1 MNNFLSG
8 LYIVSTPIGNL
19 EDITLRALNVL
30 KNSDKIL
37 CEDTRRSIK
46 LLNHYKISK
55 QLVSNHKF
63 NEKKTASKIV
73 EDIKSGQVVS
83 MISDAGTPTIS
94 DPGLVLINECIK
106 NKVKIFPVPGVS
118 ATTTAMSVSGF
129 KDQYIFYGFLPK
141 KQTAIE
147 KELKILKGYK
157 FNLIFFIPAIKINFY
172 IKIFKKYLH
181 EREIFVG
188 REMTKIHETFYRYE
202 LDKFPGF
209 KENLKGE
216 LTVVISGKSENYD
229 NKIVI
234 NTKQLNNEIKQY
246 LKKYSV
252 KDVVNLIS
260 QKNNL
265 SKKKIYDICLK
276 LKKTWK
282 IFFLFYF

>member
-19 EDITLRALNVL
+19 DDITFRALNVL

-46 LLNHYKISK
+46 LLNHYNINKKLIP
-55 QLVSNHKF
+55 NHKF
-63 NEKKTASKIV
+63 NEKKIASTIV
-73 EDIKSGQVVS
+73 KNIKNGEVIS

-106 NKVKIFPVPGVS
+106 NKIKIFPIPGVS
-118 ATTTAMSVSGF
+118 AVTTAVSASGF
-129 KDQYIFYGFLPK
+129 GEQYIFYGFLPK
-141 KQTAIE
+141 KESAIK
-147 KELKILKGYK
+147 KELNKLKEFK
-157 FNLIFFIPAIKINFY
+157 LNLVFFIPAVKINFY
-172 IKIFKKYLH
+172 IKLFKKSMQR
-181 EREIFVG
+181 RELFIG
-188 REMTKIHETFYRYE
+188 REMTKIHETFYRYD
-202 LDKFPGF
+202 LDDFSGF

-216 LTVVISGKSENYD
+216 LTVIITGNKENFS
-229 NKIVI
+229 NKTDVNDKKL
-234 NTKQLNNEIKQY
+234 NTEIKQY
-246 LKKYSV
+246 LKKYSL

-276 LKKTWK
+276 IKKK
-282 IFFLFYF
+282 

>member
-19 EDITLRALNVL
+19 DDITFRALNVL

-46 LLNHYKISK
+46 LLNHYNINKKLIP
-55 QLVSNHKF
+55 NHKF
-63 NEKKTASKIV
+63 NEKKIASTIV
-73 EDIKSGQVVS
+73 KNIKNGEMIS

-106 NKVKIFPVPGVS
+106 NKIKIFPIPGVS
-118 ATTTAMSVSGF
+118 AVTTAVSASGF
-129 KDQYIFYGFLPK
+129 GEQYIFYGFLPK
-141 KQTAIE
+141 KESAIK
-147 KELKILKGYK
+147 KELNKLKEFK
-157 FNLIFFIPAIKINFY
+157 LNLVFFIPAVKINFY
-172 IKIFKKYLH
+172 IKLFKKSMQR
-181 EREIFVG
+181 RELFIG
-188 REMTKIHETFYRYE
+188 REMTKIHETFYRYD
-202 LDKFPGF
+202 LDDFSGF

-216 LTVVISGKSENYD
+216 LTVIITGNKENFS
-229 NKIVI
+229 NKTDI
-234 NTKQLNNEIKQY
+234 NDKKLNTEIKQY
-246 LKKYSV
+246 LKKYSL

-276 LKKTWK
+276 IKKK
-282 IFFLFYF
+282 

>member
-19 EDITLRALNVL
+19 DDITFRALNVL

-46 LLNHYKISK
+46 LLNHYNINKKLIP
-55 QLVSNHKF
+55 NHKF
-63 NEKKTASKIV
+63 NEKKIASTIV
-73 EDIKSGQVVS
+73 KNIKNGEVIS

-106 NKVKIFPVPGVS
+106 NKIKIFPIPGVS
-118 ATTTAMSVSGF
+118 AVTTAVSASGF
-129 KDQYIFYGFLPK
+129 GEQYIFYGFLPK
-141 KQTAIE
+141 KESAIN
-147 KELKILKGYK
+147 KELNKLKEFK
-157 FNLIFFIPAIKINFY
+157 LNLVFFIPAVKINFY
-172 IKIFKKYLH
+172 IKLFKKSMQR
-181 EREIFVG
+181 RELFIG
-188 REMTKIHETFYRYE
+188 REMTKIHETFYRYD
-202 LDKFPGF
+202 LDDFSGF

-216 LTVVISGKSENYD
+216 LTVIITGNKENFS
-229 NKIVI
+229 NKTDVNDKKL
-234 NTKQLNNEIKQY
+234 NTEIKQY
-246 LKKYSV
+246 LKKYSL

-276 LKKTWK
+276 IKKK
-282 IFFLFYF
+282 

>member
-19 EDITLRALNVL
+19 DDITFRALNVL

-46 LLNHYKISK
+46 LLNHYNINKKLIP
-55 QLVSNHKF
+55 NHKF
-63 NEKKTASKIV
+63 NEKKIASIIV
-73 EDIKSGQVVS
+73 KNIKNGEVIS

-106 NKVKIFPVPGVS
+106 NKIKIFPIPGVS
-118 ATTTAMSVSGF
+118 AVTTAVSASGF
-129 KDQYIFYGFLPK
+129 GEQYIFYGFLPK
-141 KQTAIE
+141 KESAIN
-147 KELKILKGYK
+147 KELNKLKEFK
-157 FNLIFFIPAIKINFY
+157 LNLVFFIPAVKINFY
-172 IKIFKKYLH
+172 IKLFKKSMQR
-181 EREIFVG
+181 RELFIG
-188 REMTKIHETFYRYE
+188 REMTKIHETFYRYD
-202 LDKFPGF
+202 LDDFSGF

-216 LTVVISGKSENYD
+216 LTVIITGNKENFS
-229 NKIVI
+229 NKTDI
-234 NTKQLNNEIKQY
+234 NDKKLNTEIKQY
-246 LKKYSV
+246 LKKYSL

-276 LKKTWK
+276 IKKKWRK
-282 IFFLFYF
+282 F

>member
-118 ATTTAMSVSGF
+118 AVTAAMSVSGF

-147 KELKILKGYK
+147 KELKRLKEYK

-181 EREIFVG
+181 EREVFIG
-188 REMTKIHETFYRYE
+188 REMTKIHETFYRDE
-202 LDKFPGF
+202 LDKFSGF

-216 LTVVISGKSENYD
+216 LTVIISGKSENYD
-229 NKIVI
+229 SKIVI
-234 NTKQLNNEIKQY
+234 NTKHLNNEIKQY

-276 LKKTWK
+276 LKKK
-282 IFFLFYF
+282 

>member
-19 EDITLRALNVL
+19 EDITLRALRIL

-46 LLNHYKISK
+46 LLNHYKINK
-55 QLVSNHKF
+55 QLISNHKF
-63 NEKKTASKIV
+63 NEKKTASIIV
-73 EDIKSGQVVS
+73 ENIKNGEVVS

-106 NKVKIFPVPGVS
+106 NKIKIFPIPGVS
-118 ATTTAMSVSGF
+118 AATTVMSVSGF
-129 KDQYIFYGFLPK
+129 GDKYIFYGFLQK
-141 KQTAIE
+141 KESAIE
-147 KELKILKGYK
+147 KELKKLKDYK
-157 FNLIFFIPAIKINFY
+157 FNLVFFIPAIKINFY
-172 IKIFKKYLH
+172 IKIFKKFMKK
-181 EREIFVG
+181 REIFIG
-188 REMTKIHETFYRYE
+188 REMTKIHETFYRYS
-202 LDKFPGF
+202 LDKFSGF

-216 LTVVISGKSENYD
+216 LTVVVSGNNEDTFYETA
-229 NKIVI
+229 V
-234 NTKQLNNEIKQY
+234 NTKKLNTEITQY

-260 QKNNL
+260 QKYNL

-276 LKKTWK
+276 IKNKWN
-282 IFFLFYF
+282 FFF

>member
-73 EDIKSGQVVS
+73 QDIKNGQVVS

-94 DPGLVLINECIK
+94 DPGLVLITECIK

-129 KDQYIFYGFLPK
+129 QDQYIYYGFLSK
-141 KQTAIE
+141 KQTTIE
-147 KELKILKGYK
+147 KELKKLKEYK
-157 FNLIFFIPAIKINFY
+157 FNLVFFIPAIKINYY
-172 IKIFKKYLH
+172 IKLFKKYLH
-181 EREIFVG
+181 ERKVFIG
-188 REMTKIHETFYRYE
+188 REMTKIHETFYRYD

-209 KENLKGE
+209 KEKLKGE

-229 NKIVI
+229 DETVF
-234 NTKQLNNEIKQY
+234 NTKQLSSEIKQY

-260 QKNNL
+260 LKNNL

-276 LKKTWK
+276 LKKT
-282 IFFLFYF
+282 

>member
-30 KNSDKIL
+30 KNSDKVL
-37 CEDTRRSIK
+37 CEDTRRSVK
-46 LLNHYKISK
+46 LLNHYNISK

-118 ATTTAMSVSGF
+118 AATTAMSVSGF
-129 KDQYIFYGFLPK
+129 KDKYIFYGFLPK

-147 KELKILKGYK
+147 KELKRLKEYK

-181 EREIFVG
+181 EREVFIG
-188 REMTKIHETFYRYE
+188 REMTKIHETFYRDE
-202 LDKFPGF
+202 LDKFSGF

-216 LTVVISGKSENYD
+216 LTVIISGKSENYD
-229 NKIVI
+229 SKIVI
-234 NTKQLNNEIKQY
+234 NTKHLNNEIKQY

-276 LKKTWK
+276 LKKT
-282 IFFLFYF
+282 

>member
-30 KNSDKIL
+30 KNSDKVL
-37 CEDTRRSIK
+37 CEDTRRSVK
-46 LLNHYKISK
+46 LLNHYNISK

-118 ATTTAMSVSGF
+118 AVTAAMSVSGF

-147 KELKILKGYK
+147 KELKRLKEYK

-181 EREIFVG
+181 EREVFIG
-188 REMTKIHETFYRYE
+188 REMTKIHETFYRDE
-202 LDKFPGF
+202 LDKFSVF

-216 LTVVISGKSENYD
+216 LTVIISGKNENYD
-229 NKIVI
+229 SKIVI
-234 NTKQLNNEIKQY
+234 NTKHLNNEIKQY

-276 LKKTWK
+276 LKKK
-282 IFFLFYF
+282 

>member
-73 EDIKSGQVVS
+73 QDIKSGQVVS

-94 DPGLVLINECIK
+94 DPGLILITECIK

-129 KDQYIFYGFLPK
+129 QDQYIFYGFLSK
-141 KQTAIE
+141 KQTAVE
-147 KELKILKGYK
+147 KELKKLKEYK
-157 FNLIFFIPAIKINFY
+157 FNLVFFIPAIKINYY
-172 IKIFKKYLH
+172 IKLFKKYLH
-181 EREIFVG
+181 ERKVFIG
-188 REMTKIHETFYRYE
+188 REMTKIHETFYRDD
-202 LDKFPGF
+202 LDKFSGF
-209 KENLKGE
+209 KGKLKGE

-229 NKIVI
+229 NKTFI
-234 NTKQLNNEIKQY
+234 NTKQLNSEIKQY

-260 QKNNL
+260 QTNNL

-276 LKKTWK
+276 IKKT
-282 IFFLFYF
+282 

>member
-30 KNSDKIL
+30 KNSDKVL
-37 CEDTRRSIK
+37 CEDTRRSVK
-46 LLNHYKISK
+46 LLNHYNISK

-118 ATTTAMSVSGF
+118 AATTAMSVSGF

-147 KELKILKGYK
+147 KELKRLKEYK

-181 EREIFVG
+181 EREVFIG
-188 REMTKIHETFYRYE
+188 REMTKIHETFYRNE
-202 LDKFPGF
+202 LDKFSGF

-216 LTVVISGKSENYD
+216 LTVIISGKSENYD
-229 NKIVI
+229 SKIVI
-234 NTKQLNNEIKQY
+234 NTKHLNNEIKQY

-276 LKKTWK
+276 LKKK
-282 IFFLFYF
+282 

>member
-19 EDITLRALNVL
+19 EDITLRALRIL

-46 LLNHYKISK
+46 LLNHYKINK
-55 QLVSNHKF
+55 QLISNHKF
-63 NEKKTASKIV
+63 NEKKTASIIV
-73 EDIKSGQVVS
+73 ENIKNGEVVS

-106 NKVKIFPVPGVS
+106 NKIKIFPIPGVS
-118 ATTTAMSVSGF
+118 ATTTVMSVSGF
-129 KDQYIFYGFLPK
+129 RDKYIFYGFLEK
-141 KQTAIE
+141 KESAIE
-147 KELKILKGYK
+147 KELKKLKDYK

-172 IKIFKKYLH
+172 IKIFKKFMKK
-181 EREIFVG
+181 REIFIG
-188 REMTKIHETFYRYE
+188 REMTKIHETFYRYS
-202 LDKFPGF
+202 LDKFSGF

-216 LTVVISGKSENYD
+216 LTVVVSGNNEDTFYETA
-229 NKIVI
+229 V
-234 NTKQLNNEIKQY
+234 NTKKLNTEITQY

-260 QKNNL
+260 QKYNL

-276 LKKTWK
+276 IKKKWK
-282 IFFLFYF
+282 IFF

>member
-30 KNSDKIL
+30 KNSDKVL
-37 CEDTRRSIK
+37 CEDTRRSVK
-46 LLNHYKISK
+46 LLNHYNISK

-118 ATTTAMSVSGF
+118 ATTTVMSVSGF

-147 KELKILKGYK
+147 KELKRLKEYK

-181 EREIFVG
+181 EREVFIG
-188 REMTKIHETFYRYE
+188 REMTKIHETFYRDE
-202 LDKFPGF
+202 LDKFSGF

-216 LTVVISGKSENYD
+216 LTVIISGKSENYD
-229 NKIVI
+229 SKIVI
-234 NTKQLNNEIKQY
+234 NTKHLNNEIKQY

-276 LKKTWK
+276 LKKKWK
-282 IFFLFYF
+282 IFFLF

>member
-19 EDITLRALNVL
+19 DDITFRALNVL

-46 LLNHYKISK
+46 LLNHYNINKKLIP
-55 QLVSNHKF
+55 NHKF
-63 NEKKTASKIV
+63 NEKKIASTIV
-73 EDIKSGQVVS
+73 KNIKNGEVIS

-106 NKVKIFPVPGVS
+106 NKIKIFPIPGVS
-118 ATTTAMSVSGF
+118 AVTTAVSASGF
-129 KDQYIFYGFLPK
+129 GEQYIFYGFLPK
-141 KQTAIE
+141 KESAIN
-147 KELKILKGYK
+147 KELNKLKEFK
-157 FNLIFFIPAIKINFY
+157 LNLVFFIPAVKINFY
-172 IKIFKKYLH
+172 IKLFKKSMQR
-181 EREIFVG
+181 RELFIG
-188 REMTKIHETFYRYE
+188 REMTKIHETFYRYD
-202 LDKFPGF
+202 LDDFSGF

-216 LTVVISGKSENYD
+216 LTVIITGNKENFS
-229 NKIVI
+229 NKTDVNDKKL
-234 NTKQLNNEIKQY
+234 NTEIKQY
-246 LKKYSV
+246 LKKYSL

-276 LKKTWK
+276 LKKKWK
-282 IFFLFYF
+282 IFFLF